1 MSVLV
6 LNEGEIRR
14 CVSMTDE
21 AAEAVALGFT
31 RLSEGRVSM
40 PPVVRVDIPAYR
52 GEVDIKTAYI
62 EGYDRF
68 AIKVASGFFD
78 NPSRGLPHG
87 PAHRARWSDRGAP
100 PGA

>member
-14 CVSMTDE
+14 CVSMTDLS
-21 AAEAVALGFT
+21 AEAVALGFT

-40 PPVVRVDIPAYR
+40 PPVVRVDIPAHH

-62 EGYDRF
+62 EGLDRF
-68 AIKVASGFFD
+68 AIRS
-78 NPSRGLPHG
+78 
-87 PAHRARWSDRGAP
+87 HRASSTTPRTVCPTAADSCSS
-100 PGA
+100 

>member
-6 LNEGEIRR
+6 LNEAELRR

-40 PPVVRVDIPAYR
+40 PPVVRVDIAAHR
-52 GEVDIKTAYI
+52 GEVDIKTAYV
-62 EGYDRF
+62 EGLDRF
-68 AIKVASGFFD
+68 AIRSHRVSSTTPRKVCPMAADSC
-78 NPSRGLPHG
+78 S
-87 PAHRARWSDRGAP
+87 S
-100 PGA
+100 